1 MRRTIQAVAAATA
14 TFAAAVGL
22 VTTGGWLISMAA
34 LRPPLLTLE
43 VAIVSVRAFGIA
55 RGSFRWLDRVVSHDA
70 ALHETV
76 ERRARLWSALANSG
90 PQGAWALRRG
100 DAVTRL
106 MQDAEVLQ
114 DRLTRVVVP
123 AAAAL
128 ITAFGAV
135 LLQLR
140 LLTSAGLAFLAA
152 VVLAGV
158 VVPLLSH
165 RVEASA
171 ARAALTARADMNGT
185 LSEFVRHRDELRVL
199 GLIDATVD
207 ELAAADARRLRI
219 ETRAAVLTG
228 LTQWVALLASGLAIV
243 AALVAAVPAVL
254 DGSLHGPD
262 LAVVALLPWSAS
274 EVITA
279 LALAATAM
287 VRVRA
292 AEERLARV
300 ELPVARIPELEVSA
314 ERGLHVRDLSV
325 SWGSVVVVHGVSFE
339 VRPGERIAIVGPSG
353 AGKSTIVSA
362 LLGLVPYAG
371 SVATAMPEAGLSR
384 ARLVTAVPQAP
395 HIFSTTAAE
404 NLRLAAGPVPDADL
418 RAALDAVGLDGIEL
432 ERDLGAAPLSGGEAQ
447 RLGLA
452 RALLTGA
459 DTVVLDEPTE
469 HLDHHTAAQ
478 VMQAIRAATADRA
491 VIMTTHRL
499 TDLRDFDRIH
509 VLSAGT
515 MMWSGTYDQCLT
527 GSEWFRD
534 ATGWR
539 LDKARVD

>member
-1 MRRTIQAVAAATA
+1 MKRTLSAIAAATA
-14 TFAAAVGL
+14 TFAAAIGL
-22 VTTGGWLISMAA
+22 VATGGWLISMAA

-70 ALHETV
+70 ALHDTV
-76 ERRARLWSALANSG
+76 ERRARLWSALAAAG
-90 PQGAWALRRG
+90 PRGAWALRRG

-135 LLQLR
+135 VLQLR
-140 LLTSAGLAFLAA
+140 LLTAAGFAFLAA
-152 VVLAGV
+152 VLFAGV
-158 VVPLLSH
+158 LVPLLTH

-171 ARAALTARADMNGT
+171 ARAALSERGSMFGT
-185 LSEFVRHRDELRVL
+185 LSEFVQHRDEMRVL
-199 GLIDATVD
+199 GIISGTVA
-207 ELAAADARRLRI
+207 EIAAADARRLRV
-219 ETRAAVLTG
+219 EVRAAVLTG
-228 LTQWVALLASGLAIV
+228 LTQWTALVATGLAIV
-243 AALVAAVPAVL
+243 AGLTAAVPAVL
-254 DGSLHGPD
+254 DGSLKGPD
-262 LAVVALLPWSAS
+262 LAVVVLLPWSSA

-279 LALAATAM
+279 LAMAASAL

-292 AEERLARV
+292 AEQRLAAI
-300 ELPVARIPELEVSA
+300 EGPVPMIPDLEPASG
-314 ERGLHVRDLSV
+314 RGLEVRDLAV
-325 SWGSVVVVHGVSFE
+325 AWTDVVVVRGVSFE
-339 VRPGERIAIVGPSG
+339 VRPGERVAIVGPSG

-362 LLGLVPYAG
+362 LLGLVPYSGHIAG
-371 SVATAMPEAGLSR
+371 GMPELR
-384 ARLVTAVPQAP
+384 AARPNFITAVPQAP
-395 HIFSTTAAE
+395 HIFRTTARE
-404 NLRLAAGPVPDADL
+404 NLRMAAGPVDDEAL
-418 RAALDAVGLDGIEL
+418 RDALDTVGLKGIDL
-432 ERDLGAAPLSGGEAQ
+432 DRDLGSMPLSGGEAQ

-469 HLDHHTAAQ
+469 HLDEVTAAQ
-478 VMQAIRAATADRA
+478 VMDAIRTATTDRA
-491 VIMTTHRL
+491 VVMTTHRL

-509 VLSAGT
+509 VLGDGT
-515 MMWSGTYDQCLT
+515 IMCSGTYDQCLD

-534 ATGWR
+534 AVEWH
-539 LDKARVD
+539 LDKAWVD

>member
-1 MRRTIQAVAAATA
+1 MRRTLQAVAAATA

-55 RGSFRWLDRVVSHDA
+55 RGAFRWLDRVVSHDA

-76 ERRARLWSALANSG
+76 ERRARLWSALAHSG

-140 LLTSAGLAFLAA
+140 LLTTAGLAFLAA

-165 RVEASA
+165 QVEATA
-171 ARAALTARADMNGT
+171 ARAALMARAEMNGT

-207 ELAAADARRLRI
+207 ELSAADARRLRI

-279 LALAATAM
+279 LALAATAL

-292 AEERLARV
+292 AEERLAAV

-314 ERGLHVRDLSV
+314 ERGLVVRNLSV
-325 SWGSVVVVHGVSFE
+325 SWGNVAVVHGVSFE

-353 AGKSTIVSA
+353 GGKSTIVSA

-371 SVATAMPEAGLSR
+371 SVATAMPEPGLSR

-395 HIFSTTAAE
+395 HIFSTTTAE

-418 RAALDAVGLDGIEL
+418 RAALDAVGLDSIEL
-432 ERDLGAAPLSGGEAQ
+432 ERDLGGAPLSGGEAQ

-469 HLDHHTAAQ
+469 HLDDRTAAQ

-534 ATGWR
+534 AIGWR

>member
-1 MRRTIQAVAAATA
+1 VKRTLQAIGAATA
-14 TFAAAVGL
+14 TFAAAIGL

-76 ERRARLWSALANSG
+76 ERRARLWSALASAG
-90 PQGAWALRRG
+90 PRGAWALRRG

-128 ITAFGAV
+128 ITALGAV
-135 LLQLR
+135 LLQVR
-140 LLTSAGLAFLAA
+140 LLTTAGLAFLAA
-152 VVLAGV
+152 VLLAGV
-158 VVPLLSH
+158 VVPLLA
-165 RVEASA
+165 RRIEAAA
-171 ARAALTARADMNGT
+171 ARAALVERGGMNGT

-199 GLIDATVD
+199 GLIEETVD
-207 ELAAADARRLRI
+207 ELADTDARRLRI
-219 ETRAAVLTG
+219 ESRAAVLTG
-228 LTQWVALLASGLAIV
+228 LTQWIALVASGLAIV
-243 AALVAAVPAVL
+243 AALVVAVPAVL

-279 LALAATAM
+279 LALAATAQ

-292 AEERLARV
+292 AEQRLAV
-300 ELPVARIPELEVSA
+300 VGLPAPVVPDLQRSA
-314 ERGLHVRDLSV
+314 ERGLSVRDLTV
-325 SWGSVVVVHGVSFE
+325 SWADAVVVRGITFD
-339 VRPGERIAIVGPSG
+339 VRPGERVAIVGPSG
-353 AGKSTIVSA
+353 SGKSTIVSA
-362 LLGLVPYAG
+362 LLGLVPYEG
-371 SVATAMPEAGLSR
+371 IVATAMPEPGMTR
-384 ARLVTAVPQAP
+384 AALVTAVPQAP
-395 HIFSTTAAE
+395 HIFSTSVAE
-404 NLRLAAGPVPDADL
+404 NLRMAAGAVPDAEL
-418 RAALDAVGLDGIEL
+418 RAALDAVGLEGIAL
-432 ERDLGAAPLSGGEAQ
+432 ERNLGAAPLSGGEAQ

-459 DTVVLDEPTE
+459 ESMVLDEPTE
-469 HLDHHTAAQ
+469 HLDEATAAQ
-478 VMQAIRAATADRA
+478 VMQAIRTATADRA
-491 VIMTTHRL
+491 VLMTTHRL

-509 VLSAGT
+509 VLSEGT
-515 MMWSGTYDQCLT
+515 IMWRGTYDQCLM

-534 ATGWR
+534 AVEWR

>member
-1 MRRTIQAVAAATA
+1 MRRTIQAIAAATA
-14 TFAAAVGL
+14 TFAAAIGL

-76 ERRARLWSALANSG
+76 ERRAQLWSGLATAG
-90 PQGAWALRRG
+90 PHGAWALRRG

-128 ITAFGAV
+128 ITAAGAV

-140 LLTSAGLAFLAA
+140 LLSTAGLAFLAA
-152 VVLAGV
+152 VVVAGV
-158 VVPLLSH
+158 LVPLLAH
-165 RVEASA
+165 RVEAA
-171 ARAALTARADMNGT
+171 AAHAALVERGGMNGV

-199 GLIDATVD
+199 GLIEATVD
-207 ELAAADARRLRI
+207 QLSATDAQRLRI

-228 LTQWVALLASGLAIV
+228 VTQWCALVASGLAIV
-243 AALVAAVPAVL
+243 AALVAAAPAVL

-262 LAVVALLPWSAS
+262 LAVVVLLPWSAT

-279 LALAATAM
+279 LALAATAL

-292 AEERLARV
+292 AEQRLAAV
-300 ELPVARIPELEVSA
+300 ALPAPAVPALEPSSQP
-314 ERGLHVRDLSV
+314 GLSVQNLSV
-325 SWGSVVVVHGVSFE
+325 SWTDDVVVRDVSFE
-339 VRPGERIAIVGPSG
+339 VRPGECVAIVGPSG

-362 LLGLVPYAG
+362 LLGLVPYTG
-371 SVATAMPEAGLSR
+371 SVATATPEPGLSR
-384 ARLVTAVPQAP
+384 ARLITAVPQAP
-395 HIFSTTAAE
+395 HVFATTAAE
-404 NLRLAAGPVPDADL
+404 NLRLAAGAVPDEAL
-418 RAALDAVGLDGIEL
+418 RDALDAVGLEDIAL
-432 ERDLGAAPLSGGEAQ
+432 ERDLGSAPLSGGEAQ

-459 DTVVLDEPTE
+459 QTVVLDEPTE
-469 HLDHHTAAQ
+469 HLDDATAAQ
-478 VMQAIRAATADRA
+478 VMQAIRAATLDRA

-509 VLSAGT
+509 VLAGGSI
-515 MMWSGTYDQCLT
+515 MCSGTYEQCLT

-534 ATGWR
+534 AIEWR